1 MLMPAPQILE
11 LKNLESMKTAERALL
26 LTMAAYGTLVLVKAM
41 VGFLLDSALL
51 RADVVH
57 DLVDVLSILSAFLA
71 VRISRRTPSDKFPY
85 GFFKIDNLVSLL
97 LGAGFI
103 IAAIFVIREA
113 INKFKVPSEPGTA
126 FIPFIISM
134 ISTSVIFVISW
145 QLVRESK
152 RSNLDSLLVVG
163 RDKFID
169 SFVGIAISVTFFLT
183 WLDVNYIESILMFV
197 LGGLI
202 IISAV
207 TSAKDSIMSLLD
219 ASMNDD
225 DLEKIRI
232 ILAEDDRVTETKD
245 IRFRKAGPY
254 YFGEVSII
262 LPPNTT
268 SKEITYITNDLQ
280 AKIRSQIKQVAHV
293 NIIVVA
299 REEKVHTIMVPLTGA
314 RKGLNSV
321 VSKHF
326 GRADFFGFV
335 TVDEDTKTVLN
346 QQYRENDYRRKEVRA
361 GLAIVREMVDKGV
374 NMVIT
379 RNIGEIS
386 FIALQNQL
394 VEIFSFPERDSGLEP
409 TLQNVIDSF
418 FAKGLKKL
426 VKPTRSKD

>member
-1 MLMPAPQILE
+1 MPNPKMLE
-11 LKNLESMKTAERALL
+11 SKNLQAMKTAERALL
-26 LTMAAYGTLVLVKAM
+26 LTMAAYGTLVLVKAI
-41 VGFLLDSALL
+41 VGFLLNSALL

-85 GFFKIDNLVSLL
+85 GFFKFDNLVSLL

-113 INKFKVPSEPGTA
+113 INKFSVPSEPGTA

-134 ISTSVIFVISW
+134 VSTGVIFVISW
-145 QLVRESK
+145 YLVREGK
-152 RSNLDSLLVVG
+152 RSNLNSLLVVG

-183 WLDVNYIESILMFV
+183 WLDVNYIESIFMLV

-202 IISAV
+202 I
-207 TSAKDSIMSLLD
+207 TSALTSVKDSIMSLLD

-232 ILAEDDRVTETKD
+232 ILAKDDRVTDTKD

-262 LPPNTT
+262 LPPSTT

-293 NIIVVA
+293 NIIVEA
-299 REEKVHTIMVPLTGA
+299 REEKVHTIMVPLTGE
-314 RKGLNSV
+314 RKELNSV

-326 GRADFFGFV
+326 GRAEFFGFV
-335 TVDEDTKTVLN
+335 TVDDDTNTVLS
-346 QQYRENDYRRKEVRA
+346 QQYRKNDYRQKEVRA

-374 NMVIT
+374 NIVIT

-394 VEIFSFPERDSGLEP
+394 VEIFSFPERDSSLEP